1 MNEHL
6 DELSI
11 KGKEQTVEIDFLPW
25 EFRKIVESLRIQ
37 MPVFS
42 KSVLENEDDQR
53 YFELS
58 QNGLGY
64 NNLIYIATVLG
75 DLKRKKELE
84 KEAYIALLI
93 EEPEAHLHP
102 QLQNI
107 FFNYLNKLN
116 KSGFQIFVT
125 SHSPT
130 ITAKADLDSLI
141 VLQEQEDK
149 IFALSIK
156 KTNLDDSNKNI
167 CANSWM

>member
-1 MNEHL
+1 MRPVRGNRLGELYIKLITDEEEQDALAQRVRSVLNNDTDWRNLIESGKVKVNEHL
-6 DELSI
+6 NELSI

-102 QLQNI
+102 QLQFI

-116 KSGFQIFVT
+116 K
-125 SHSPT
+125 
-130 ITAKADLDSLI
+130 ADFKYS
-141 VLQEQEDK
+141 
-149 IFALSIK
+149 
-156 KTNLDDSNKNI
+156 
-167 CANSWM
+167 

>member
-75 DLKRKKELE
+75 DLKRKK
-84 KEAYIALLI
+84 
-93 EEPEAHLHP
+93 
-102 QLQNI
+102 
-107 FFNYLNKLN
+107 
-116 KSGFQIFVT
+116 SW
-125 SHSPT
+125 
-130 ITAKADLDSLI
+130 
-141 VLQEQEDK
+141 
-149 IFALSIK
+149 K
-156 KTNLDDSNKNI
+156 KRHI
-167 CANSWM
+167 

>member
-1 MNEHL
+1 M
-6 DELSI
+6 
-11 KGKEQTVEIDFLPW
+11 
-25 EFRKIVESLRIQ
+25 
-37 MPVFS
+37 
-42 KSVLENEDDQR
+42 
-53 YFELS
+53 
-58 QNGLGY
+58 
-64 NNLIYIATVLG
+64 
-75 DLKRKKELE
+75 E

-167 CANSWM
+167 CANSWMLGGDRNGDFHSQLTKSQLFFSNGVILVEGISEALLLPVFSKIMGR